1 MSERLIQLSALIISF
16 LGVFPGEAG
25 QLKWRIDQD
34 ARWTEL
40 DLPQLGKTGFTL
52 VPSDQT
58 GINFTNHLDEWSSAA
73 NRVLENGSRVAVGDF
88 DKDGQPDIFLCSLT
102 RQNALYRNLGKWN
115 DASGDLARISLRG
128 AD

>member
-1 MSERLIQLSALIISF
+1 MSKRLIQLGALIVSF

-52 VPSDQT
+52 ISSDQT
-58 GINFTNHLDEWSSAA
+58 GITFTNHLDEWSSAPIA
-73 NRVLENGSRVAVGDF
+73 SWKMEVESLLVTSIRTASQTSCAVSPGR
-88 DKDGQPDIFLCSLT
+88 T
-102 RQNALYRNLGKWN
+102 RFTG
-115 DASGDLARISLRG
+115 I
-128 AD
+128 